1 MNLIGKTPINPVL
14 FYTGKISGYLAWII
28 LLLALSNIPVIAEC
42 SIPALMYFSYVL
54 LLTGL
59 LLTVLSLVNLGQST
73 RLGLPQEETALK
85 INGVYRLSRNPMYL
99 GFDLLTLSAMLYT
112 LDIGVIS
119 LGVYSMVIYH
129 FIILGEEK
137 FLEQRFGNVYS
148 DYRQKI
154 RRYL

>member
-1 MNLIGKTPINPVL
+1 VNLIGKTPINPVL
-14 FYTGKISGYLAWII
+14 FYTGKISGYFTWII
-28 LLLALSNIPVIAEC
+28 LLLALLNIPVIAEC
-42 SIPALMYFSYVL
+42 SIPALKYIAYVS

-59 LLTVLSLVNLGQST
+59 LLTILSLVNLGQST

-112 LDIGVIS
+112 LNPGVIS
-119 LGVYSMVIYH
+119 LGIYSMVIYH

-137 FLEQRFGNVYS
+137 FLEQRFGNIYI